1 MRIEFIE
8 NPDFLDNAD
17 LRMAVNKK
25 RIREKIL
32 ANLSNYGVQWNE
44 AEGKISVLNFR
55 DTQAKLAEQT
65 NPKREIYIEKVNKYI
80 AKPEDIN
87 ILKVKPYLIPVDQSA
102 EHKRIWSYATSCWS
116 IPVTT
121 GYGRRIRFFVFDEQN
136 DKLIGIVGLADPVI
150 GLETR
155 DVKSIG
161 WLKDQKLERLYNC
174 MTAYVLGAIP
184 PYNRI
189 LGGKLVALIVMF
201 PEVRRLFYEKYKNS
215 KSIITNVQKKPYLVY
230 IDTLGAFGKS
240 SIYNR
245 LFNWDFI
252 GYTKGQSHIHITAN
266 GSWELIRQVVPPEE
280 FNTYKYGQGPNWKMR
295 ILRKGLHELGLSEDM
310 MSIGWQRGYYRC
322 TLAENWQEYLR
333 GNVKRVKWKNFEDDE
348 LVDYWKNRW
357 VTPRLSE
364 LQAKLLSESNE

>member
-1 MRIEFIE
+1 
-8 NPDFLDNAD
+8 
-17 LRMAVNKK
+17 MAVNKK
-25 RIREKIL
+25 RIREMIL
-32 ANLSNYGVQWNE
+32 ANLTNYGIRWNE
-44 AEGKISVLNFR
+44 AEGKINVLNFR

-65 NPKREIYIEKVNKYI
+65 NPKQEVYVEKVRKYI
-80 AKPEDIN
+80 AKPEDIS
-87 ILKVKPYLIPVDQSA
+87 ILKVKPYLIPVNQSE
-102 EHKRIWSYATSCWS
+102 EHKRIWSYATSWWS
-116 IPVTT
+116 IPVTA

-155 DVKSIG
+155 DAKSIN
-161 WLKDQKLERLYNC
+161 WSKDQKLERLYNC

-189 LGGKLVALIVMF
+189 LGGKLVALTVMF

-215 KSIITNVQKKPYLVY
+215 KSIITNIQKKPYLVY
-230 IDTLGAFGKS
+230 IDTMGAFGKS

-266 GSWELIRQVVPPEE
+266 GSWELIKKVVPPEE

-295 ILRKGLHELGLSEDM
+295 ILRKGLHELGLSEEM

-322 TLAENWQEYLR
+322 TLAGNWQEYLQ
-333 GNVKRVKWKNFEDDE
+333 GEVNRVKWKKFDKEE
-348 LVDYWKNRW
+348 LVDYWNTRW
-357 VTPRLSE
+357 VIPRLNE
-364 LQAKLLSESNE
+364 LHTKLEEEPYTI